1 MAVAAL
7 LGTVGAT
14 WSQQAAAQQVALPPA
29 VAGTP
34 LSFQIHAQAVYLA
47 GYGDMV
53 DKMAVARRINAE
65 AAALE
70 IQDSVDAVSA
80 YFEKRRINKENRKYE
95 LNPQEAEKRRQ
106 QRMKTNVALLYKRYV
121 NGKDPTPV
129 MNWLLRELAAPM
141 IAYRY
146 ASQKQISEIS
156 EFDQT
161 LSPDDLRLIGFTDG
175 GGRIRTLVVAA
186 DDGGV
191 LKTRW
196 PFPLQAPEFDDVRRE
211 FETSRDQLL
220 DEAQKQG
227 RIGYQSGEN
236 LRKNVLALMV
246 ALEAAYPKEVRT
258 DPSDHSSKF
267 VEYITSKHFLQSLWG
282 GVDRATTTED
292 MSVLS
297 GRLRFEGKTVVE
309 LLQHMCG
316 SGLEFAPP
324 GPGGERVYEKLF
336 NSMKGLYFHVGEEK
350 PQKAAAEL

>member
-1 MAVAAL
+1 ML
-7 LGTVGAT
+7 WTVGAT

-53 DKMAVARRINAE
+53 ESMAVARKINAE

-70 IQDSVDAVSA
+70 IQNSIDAVSA
-80 YFEKRRINKENRKYE
+80 YFEKKDLRWEHEKYR
-95 LNPQEAEKRRQ
+95 LDPQEAEKHRQ
-106 QRMKTNVALLYKRYV
+106 KRMRTNVEQLYKRYV

-129 MNWLLRELAAPM
+129 MNWLLQELAAPM

-146 ASQKQISEIS
+146 ASRQQISEIS

-161 LSPDDLRLIGFTDG
+161 LSADDVRQIRFTDG
-175 GGRIRTLVVAA
+175 GGRIRTLIVAA

-196 PFPLQAPEFDDVRRE
+196 PFPLQAPEFEDARGE
-211 FETSRDQLL
+211 FETSRDQVL
-220 DEAQKQG
+220 DEARKQG
-227 RIGYQSGEN
+227 RISFQSGEN
-236 LRKNVLALMV
+236 LRKNILALMV

-258 DPSDHSSKF
+258 DASDHSSKW
-267 VEYITSKHFLQSLWG
+267 VEYSTSKRFLQSLWG
-282 GVDRATTTED
+282 GVDRARTTED
-292 MSVLS
+292 MSVFS
-297 GRLRFEGKTVVE
+297 GRLRFEGKTVVD

-316 SGLEFAPP
+316 SGLQFAPP
-324 GPGGERVYEKLF
+324 APGGEGVYEKLF
-336 NSMKGLYFHVGEEK
+336 HSMKGLYFHVGEEK
-350 PQKAAAEL
+350 PHSAAAEL